1 MTARESRESGRK
13 EQILE
18 SALHLF
24 LEEGYDST
32 SMRKIADAAGCA
44 VGLAYH
50 YFETKDEMFAQT
62 LDYFFQPYEQ
72 EMRVLAAQ
80 KDKDLYGLLEDCFSY
95 VVKQSSAFRKNHPGE
110 LHWMVRQALRERALE
125 LLESVEPDLIL
136 LDIMFP
142 DISGV
147 DLCLQI
153 RNKVAAPILFMSCKS
168 EEIDKIIALS
178 VGGDDYITKPF
189 NSGELI
195 ARIKAHLRRERRA
208 RQAEAERNPVYECR
222 GLEVDE
228 TARTVQLDGQPVN
241 VTTKE
246 FDILLTLIRSPKR
259 VFSMD
264 QLFELVWKEESLAGD
279 SRTIMVY
286 ISNIRKKIEKEDQ
299 KFIYNIRGAGYKFH
313 DEVTVRSR

>member
-1 MTARESRESGRK
+1 MAKTLLIIEDDGNIRELLRLYL
-13 EQILE
+13 EQEGYTVE
-18 SALHLF
+18 SASDGA
-24 LEEGYDST
+24 EGLRAFKRIHPDLVLLDVMMPQMDGWQVIKEIRAISKT
-32 SMRKIADAAGCA
+32 PVIMLTAKG
-44 VGLAYH
+44 
-50 YFETKDEMFAQT
+50 ETF
-62 LDYFFQPYEQ
+62 
-72 EMRVLAAQ
+72 
-80 KDKDLYGLLEDCFSY
+80 DKVSG
-95 VVKQSSAFRKNHPGE
+95 
-110 LHWMVRQALRERALE
+110 LE
-125 LLESVEPDLIL
+125 L
-136 LDIMFP
+136 
-142 DISGV
+142 G
-147 DLCLQI
+147 
-153 RNKVAAPILFMSCKS
+153 A
-168 EEIDKIIALS
+168 
-178 VGGDDYITKPF
+178 DDYITKPF

>member
-1 MTARESRESGRK
+1 MSNEKILIVDDEKEMCLLVKFVLMTMSSFRRTRP
-13 EQILE
+13 
-18 SALHLF
+18 
-24 LEEGYDST
+24 YDAT
-32 SMRKIADAAGCA
+32 S
-44 VGLAYH
+44 
-50 YFETKDEMFAQT
+50 
-62 LDYFFQPYEQ
+62 
-72 EMRVLAAQ
+72 
-80 KDKDLYGLLEDCFSY
+80 
-95 VVKQSSAFRKNHPGE
+95 
-110 LHWMVRQALRERALE
+110 ALE
-125 LLESVEPDLIL
+125 LLERWSPDLIL
-136 LDIMFP
+136 LDIMLP

-279 SRTIMVY
+279 SPDHHGLYQQYSQENRE
-286 ISNIRKKIEKEDQ
+286 R
-299 KFIYNIRGAGYKFH
+299 
-313 DEVTVRSR
+313 RSEIHLQHPGRRI

>member
-1 MTARESRESGRK
+1 MTWAWYDERIEDTPGRECYDSTGKPRSGRK

-125 LLESVEPDLIL
+125 LLE
-136 LDIMFP
+136 
-142 DISGV
+142 
-147 DLCLQI
+147 Q
-153 RNKVAAPILFMSCKS
+153 
-168 EEIDKIIALS
+168 
-178 VGGDDYITKPF
+178 
-189 NSGELI
+189 
-195 ARIKAHLRRERRA
+195 
-208 RQAEAERNPVYECR
+208 
-222 GLEVDE
+222 
-228 TARTVQLDGQPVN
+228 TVM
-241 VTTKE
+241 
-246 FDILLTLIRSPKR
+246 DILNGDAADGVWLALQWRTRLLCRDRAGKSAAAMRVLCVELSGAVRVIPMRRRNRSWYR
-259 VFSMD
+259 RLCGQQDRFWGMR
-264 QLFELVWKEESLAGD
+264 WK
-279 SRTIMVY
+279 SREHH
-286 ISNIRKKIEKEDQ
+286 R
-299 KFIYNIRGAGYKFH
+299 F
-313 DEVTVRSR
+313 

>member
-1 MTARESRESGRK
+1 MMW
-13 EQILE
+13 
-18 SALHLF
+18 SASSTPTVRSASKADSVVALSAGEGSATPLGWLWERSTLLAPHL
-24 LEEGYDST
+24 
-32 SMRKIADAAGCA
+32 
-44 VGLAYH
+44 
-50 YFETKDEMFAQT
+50 
-62 LDYFFQPYEQ
+62 
-72 EMRVLAAQ
+72 
-80 KDKDLYGLLEDCFSY
+80 
-95 VVKQSSAFRKNHPGE
+95 SAF
-110 LHWMVRQALRERALE
+110 
-125 LLESVEPDLIL
+125 SSLIL
-136 LDIMFP
+136 LDIVLP

>member
-1 MTARESRESGRK
+1 MQAGEYKRMSNEKILIVDDEKEMCLLVKSFLDNEQFQTYTA
-13 EQILE
+13 
-18 SALHLF
+18 
-24 LEEGYDST
+24 YDAT
-32 SMRKIADAAGCA
+32 S
-44 VGLAYH
+44 
-50 YFETKDEMFAQT
+50 
-62 LDYFFQPYEQ
+62 
-72 EMRVLAAQ
+72 
-80 KDKDLYGLLEDCFSY
+80 
-95 VVKQSSAFRKNHPGE
+95 
-110 LHWMVRQALRERALE
+110 ALE

-136 LDIMFP
+136 LDIMLP

-228 TARTVQLDGQPVN
+228 TARTVQMDGQPVN

>member
-1 MTARESRESGRK
+1 MAKEKILVVDDEKAINKLVCSYLTK
-13 EQILE
+13 EQFRPFPAYTGE
-18 SALHLF
+18 EAL
-24 LEEGYDST
+24 
-32 SMRKIADAAGCA
+32 
-44 VGLAYH
+44 
-50 YFETKDEMFAQT
+50 
-62 LDYFFQPYEQ
+62 
-72 EMRVLAAQ
+72 
-80 KDKDLYGLLEDCFSY
+80 DLLKKE
-95 VVKQSSAFRKNHPGE
+95 N
-110 LHWMVRQALRERALE
+110 
-125 LLESVEPDLIL
+125 PDLII
-136 LDIMFP
+136 LDIMLP
-142 DISGV
+142 DTEGTALSL
-147 DLCLQI
+147 DI
-153 RNKVAAPILFMSCKS
+153 REHSNAPIIFLSCKTQ
-168 EEIDKIIALS
+168 EIDKIIALS

-246 FDILLTLIRSPKR
+246 FDILLTLIRNPKR

>member
-1 MTARESRESGRK
+1 MSKAIAVVEDDESIREMLRYYFHSVGYGVEDFESG
-13 EQILE
+13 E
-18 SALHLF
+18 
-24 LEEGYDST
+24 
-32 SMRKIADAAGCA
+32 
-44 VGLAYH
+44 
-50 YFETKDEMFAQT
+50 
-62 LDYFFQPYEQ
+62 DYFQAVHDVQP
-72 EMRVLAAQ
+72 
-80 KDKDLYGLLEDCFSY
+80 DLY
-95 VVKQSSAFRKNHPGE
+95 
-110 LHWMVRQALRERALE
+110 
-125 LLESVEPDLIL
+125 I
-136 LDIMFP
+136 LDIMLP
-142 DISGV
+142 DTEGTALSL
-147 DLCLQI
+147 DI
-153 RNKVAAPILFMSCKS
+153 REHSNAPIIFLSCKTQ
-168 EEIDKIIALS
+168 EIDKIIALS

>member
-1 MTARESRESGRK
+1 MQSGEYKRMSNEKILIVDDEKEMCLLVKSFLDNEQFQTYTA
-13 EQILE
+13 
-18 SALHLF
+18 
-24 LEEGYDST
+24 YDAT
-32 SMRKIADAAGCA
+32 S
-44 VGLAYH
+44 
-50 YFETKDEMFAQT
+50 
-62 LDYFFQPYEQ
+62 
-72 EMRVLAAQ
+72 
-80 KDKDLYGLLEDCFSY
+80 
-95 VVKQSSAFRKNHPGE
+95 
-110 LHWMVRQALRERALE
+110 ALE

-136 LDIMFP
+136 LDIMLP

-241 VTTKE
+241 VTTKN
-246 FDILLTLIRSPKR
+246 S
-259 VFSMD
+259 
-264 QLFELVWKEESLAGD
+264 
-279 SRTIMVY
+279 
-286 ISNIRKKIEKEDQ
+286 ISCLR
-299 KFIYNIRGAGYKFH
+299 
-313 DEVTVRSR
+313 

>member
-125 LLESVEPDLIL
+125 LLE
-136 LDIMFP
+136 
-142 DISGV
+142 
-147 DLCLQI
+147 
-153 RNKVAAPILFMSCKS
+153 K
-168 EEIDKIIALS
+168 
-178 VGGDDYITKPF
+178 
-189 NSGELI
+189 
-195 ARIKAHLRRERRA
+195 
-208 RQAEAERNPVYECR
+208 
-222 GLEVDE
+222 
-228 TARTVQLDGQPVN
+228 TVM
-241 VTTKE
+241 
-246 FDILLTLIRSPKR
+246 DILNG
-259 VFSMD
+259 D
-264 QLFELVWKEESLAGD
+264 AADGVWLALPVEDAAALLGQGLGSLLLQESAVRGAFRGSAGD
-279 SRTIMVY
+279 SHASKESQLVQTAMRAARQILGDAVEVPRTSQILNPSMEDP
-286 ISNIRKKIEKEDQ
+286 SRRPAKRNENEAGGNKKEKGKKKKSKKNKQ
-299 KFIYNIRGAGYKFH
+299 GK
-313 DEVTVRSR
+313 

>member
-1 MTARESRESGRK
+1 MQSGEYKRMSNEKILIVDDEKEMCLLVKSFLDNEQFQTYTA
-13 EQILE
+13 
-18 SALHLF
+18 
-24 LEEGYDST
+24 YDET
-32 SMRKIADAAGCA
+32 S
-44 VGLAYH
+44 
-50 YFETKDEMFAQT
+50 
-62 LDYFFQPYEQ
+62 
-72 EMRVLAAQ
+72 
-80 KDKDLYGLLEDCFSY
+80 
-95 VVKQSSAFRKNHPGE
+95 
-110 LHWMVRQALRERALE
+110 ALE

-136 LDIMFP
+136 LDIMLP

>member
-1 MTARESRESGRK
+1 M
-13 EQILE
+13 I
-18 SALHLF
+18 F
-24 LEEGYDST
+24 
-32 SMRKIADAAGCA
+32 C
-44 VGLAYH
+44 V
-50 YFETKDEMFAQT
+50 
-62 LDYFFQPYEQ
+62 
-72 EMRVLAAQ
+72 
-80 KDKDLYGLLEDCFSY
+80 EDD
-95 VVKQSSAFRKNHPGE
+95 RNI
-110 LHWMVRQALRERALE
+110 RE
-125 LLESVEPDLIL
+125 LLVYTLSTTGYQAQGFDSGKELFQELKNNRPELIL
-136 LDIMFP
+136 LDIMLP

-246 FDILLTLIRSPKR
+246 FDILL
-259 VFSMD
+259 
-264 QLFELVWKEESLAGD
+264 
-279 SRTIMVY
+279 
-286 ISNIRKKIEKEDQ
+286 
-299 KFIYNIRGAGYKFH
+299 H
-313 DEVTVRSR
+313 

>member
-1 MTARESRESGRK
+1 MAKEKILVVDDEKAINKLVCSYLTK
-13 EQILE
+13 EQFRPFPAYTGE
-18 SALHLF
+18 EAL
-24 LEEGYDST
+24 
-32 SMRKIADAAGCA
+32 
-44 VGLAYH
+44 
-50 YFETKDEMFAQT
+50 
-62 LDYFFQPYEQ
+62 
-72 EMRVLAAQ
+72 
-80 KDKDLYGLLEDCFSY
+80 DLLKKE
-95 VVKQSSAFRKNHPGE
+95 N
-110 LHWMVRQALRERALE
+110 
-125 LLESVEPDLIL
+125 PDLII
-136 LDIMFP
+136 LDIMLP
-142 DISGV
+142 DTEGTALSL
-147 DLCLQI
+147 DI
-153 RNKVAAPILFMSCKS
+153 REHSNAPIIFLSCKTQ
-168 EEIDKIIALS
+168 EIDKIIALS

-286 ISNIRKKIEKEDQ
+286 ISNIRKKIEKEELPIEYDYPYDDSD
-299 KFIYNIRGAGYKFH
+299 FFCLTLNGYQ
-313 DEVTVRSR
+313 

>member
-1 MTARESRESGRK
+1 MSNEKILIVDDEKEMCLLVKSFLDNEQFQTYTA
-13 EQILE
+13 
-18 SALHLF
+18 
-24 LEEGYDST
+24 YDAT
-32 SMRKIADAAGCA
+32 S
-44 VGLAYH
+44 
-50 YFETKDEMFAQT
+50 
-62 LDYFFQPYEQ
+62 
-72 EMRVLAAQ
+72 
-80 KDKDLYGLLEDCFSY
+80 
-95 VVKQSSAFRKNHPGE
+95 
-110 LHWMVRQALRERALE
+110 ALE

-136 LDIMFP
+136 LDIMLP

-195 ARIKAHLRRERRA
+195 ARIKAHLRR
-208 RQAEAERNPVYECR
+208 ERNPVYECR

>member
-1 MTARESRESGRK
+1 MS
-13 EQILE
+13 QIL
-18 SALHLF
+18 
-24 LEEGYDST
+24 
-32 SMRKIADAAGCA
+32 
-44 VGLAYH
+44 
-50 YFETKDEMFAQT
+50 
-62 LDYFFQPYEQ
+62 
-72 EMRVLAAQ
+72 
-80 KDKDLYGLLEDCFSY
+80 LLEDDEALGRGICMALETSSCT
-95 VVKQSSAFRKNHPGE
+95 VTHCSTRCQATGILQSTAFDLLIFDINLPDGSG
-110 LHWMVRQALRERALE
+110 LE
-125 LLESVEPDLIL
+125 LLRTLRQNGSFTPAIL
-136 LDIMFP
+136 LTAN
-142 DISGV
+142 
-147 DLCLQI
+147 DLELDE
-153 RNKVAAPILFMSCKS
+153 VTGLEAGA
-168 EEIDKIIALS
+168 
-178 VGGDDYITKPF
+178 DDYITKPF

-208 RQAEAERNPVYECR
+208 RQTEAERNPVYECR